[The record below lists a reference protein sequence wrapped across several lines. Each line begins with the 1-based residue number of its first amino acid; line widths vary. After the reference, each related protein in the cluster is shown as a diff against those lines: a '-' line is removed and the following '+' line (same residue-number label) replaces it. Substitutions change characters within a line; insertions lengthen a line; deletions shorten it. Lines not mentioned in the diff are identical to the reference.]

1 MSITTI
7 LLDAGGVILDE
18 SQHEK
23 VRAEVTA
30 ELLAEIVPGYSTAS
44 YFSDIEDAVSSF
56 CPNAYQYVFWKHS
69 KGNGEL
75 FDKLWDSYIQRFAER
90 RPTLKLSDGL
100 AAELKPLSSAFDVG
114 IAGQYGRELLHLLRD
129 EAVLDAFRFRF
140 TQDDFSLTKPDPRY
154 FEQIAEACGARSW
167 ECVMVGDRVDKD
179 VIPAK
184 MLGMKT
190 VLIRTGL
197 HSSQQ
202 PRIPSERPDVELSS
216 VVGLAASIQR
226 LAACH

>member
-1 MSITTI
+1 MDITTV

-18 SQHEK
+18 SQHER

-30 ELLAEIVPGYSTAS
+30 ELLSEVVPGYSTAS
-44 YFSDIEDAVSSF
+44 YFSDVEDAVRSF

-69 KGNGEL
+69 RGSVEL
-75 FDKLWDSYIQRFAER
+75 FDKLWDSYLERFAGKQ
-90 RPTLKLSDGL
+90 PPLKLSNGL
-100 AAELKPLSSAFDVG
+100 SAELKPLSSAFNVG

-129 EAVLDAFRFRF
+129 EAVLDMFKYRF

-154 FEQIAEACGARSW
+154 FEQIAEVCGARPW

-190 VLIRTGL
+190 VLVRTGI
-197 HSSQQ
+197 HRNQQ

-216 VVGLAASIQR
+216 VIGLAASIQR